1 MGRYQDRF
9 ILKFGDRLTMEIKGY
24 FISFFLCEYLIL
36 EKNREIAVY

>member
-24 FISFFLCEYLIL
+24 FISFFLSEYLIL
-36 EKNREIAVY
+36 EKK